1 MGMPGS
7 ETALEEIMSH
17 VSGEFIHEGFIT
29 KIVDDLYM
37 GGDSEDELVSH
48 WLVVLQALSK
58 NNLGLSSLKTVIAP
72 KFTTVLG
79 WVWQNGSLR
88 ASQHHIA
95 AIPSVKPH
103 KTVHALCSFTGP
115 YKIWSHV
122 LQDYADKMLPLD
134 SAVAGKQSHDHIT
147 WTEELL
153 KAFRSAQHALNDC
166 NIITL
171 PHPSDT
177 LCLVTDASVKECGL
191 WATLY
196 GLRDDKLHLAGF
208 FSAPL
213 RKHQVTW
220 LPCEV
225 EALAIATV
233 VNHFVHYILQANQ
246 RTHVLTDCRPCVL
259 EYQKLC
265 CGEFSNSTCVTAF
278 LSTISRFQLTIDHL
292 VGAANLPS
300 DFASPNPLSCPD
312 DQSGMP
318 VYRRPSGGICPFNDS
333 AGCCR
338 GFRIYAIRQS
348 PSMGIDPTRLP
359 WFAQSSCA
367 LETRYPTSEES
378 HKCTRCQALPTPSH
392 NRILGVHCGPCQ
404 VLVGLITAI
413 HIKFNIPSP
422 FQTKRLMNKYFLP
435 LIWTKLLM
443 RYPCP
448 VTPALLSNP
457 SPKLWSHIRHQS
469 LPLPLDPHFL
479 LTSLSDGNNAS
490 SPYVKLSHH
499 ILSQLSM
506 TVNKVMTSQMQSVHY
521 VQMPGTWVT
530 CAGYVLTQHL
540 GWYLYYTM
548 PLSNVWVSFL
558 RRGTRK
564 NSTKIPSQS
573 KRLRNLVWNFTMSK
587 LTMVLYL
594 DSP

>member
-1 MGMPGS
+1 MGMSGS
-7 ETALEEIMSH
+7 ETALEEIMSR
-17 VSGEFIHEGFIT
+17 VSGDFIHEDFIT

-58 NNLGLSSLKTVIAP
+58 NNLGLSSFKTVIAP

-79 WVWQNGSLR
+79 CVWQNGSLR
-88 ASQHHIA
+88 ASPHHIA

-103 KTVHALCSFTGP
+103 KTVHALCSFIGP

-122 LQDYADKMLPLD
+122 LQGYADKMQPLD

-166 NIITL
+166 KIITL

-177 LCLVTDASVKECGL
+177 LCLVTDASVNECGL

-196 GLRDDKLHLAGF
+196 VLRDDKLHLAGF
-208 FSAPL
+208 FSARL
-213 RKHQVTW
+213 CKHQVTW

-225 EALAIATV
+225 EALAIATM
-233 VNHFVHYILQANQ
+233 VNHFVPYILQANQ
-246 RTHVLTDCRPCVL
+246 RTHVITDCRPCVL
-259 EYQKLC
+259 EYKKLC
-265 CGEFSNSTCVTAF
+265 CGEFSNSACVTAF

-300 DFASPNPLSCPD
+300 DFASPNPD

-333 AGCCR
+333 AGCCPFTSHPAWVSTQQDCPDLRRVHAHLKQGTRPQKKVTNVPDVKRYLRQVTIGYLECIVAHAR
-338 GFRIYAIRQS
+338 GWWASSLRSTSNSIS
-348 PSMGIDPTRLP
+348 PP
-359 WFAQSSCA
+359 
-367 LETRYPTSEES
+367 
-378 HKCTRCQALPTPSH
+378 
-392 NRILGVHCGPCQ
+392 
-404 VLVGLITAI
+404 
-413 HIKFNIPSP
+413 P

-469 LPLPLDPHFL
+469 LPPPLDPHFL

-506 TVNKVMTSQMQSVHY
+506 TVRKVMTSQMQSVHY
-521 VQMPGTWVT
+521 VEMPGSWVT
-530 CAGYVLTQHL
+530 CTGYVLTPHL

-548 PLSNVWVSFL
+548 PLSNAWVSFL

-564 NSTKIPSQS
+564 KSTKTPSQR
-573 KRLRNLVWNFTMSK
+573 KRLKNLVWNFTM
-587 LTMVLYL
+587 
-594 DSP
+594 